1 MMADENPG
9 PSFFQSVFGAV
20 KDFLDPEQEEG
31 VSRPEDRHRLYGSS
45 RPLAYPN
52 EMEIPKDM

>member
-1 MMADENPG
+1 MADENPG
-9 PSFFQSVFGAV
+9 PTFLQSVFGVV
-20 KDFLDPEQEEG
+20 KDFFEPEQEEG
-31 VSRPEDRHRLYGSS
+31 VSRPEDRPRLYDSS